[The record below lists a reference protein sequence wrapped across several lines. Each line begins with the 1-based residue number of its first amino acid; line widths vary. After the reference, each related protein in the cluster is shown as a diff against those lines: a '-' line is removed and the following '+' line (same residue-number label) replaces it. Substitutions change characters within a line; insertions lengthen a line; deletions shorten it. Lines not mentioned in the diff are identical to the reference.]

1 MAGVKDLKLWQ
12 EAVTLAAEVVR
23 AARHAMRKER
33 NVFLERLI
41 STASALP
48 ESIAEGY
55 ARSEALD
62 QQRLFEAGA
71 RSLSAL
77 ETQLAI
83 AKIADL
89 IPGPVVTST
98 LTRAATV
105 GRLLTGYLT
114 YVERQRIAEREEG
127 MLRISPAT
135 AASPLR
141 KALDEI
147 YCA

>member
-23 AARHAMRKER
+23 AARHSMRKER

-55 ARSEALD
+55 ARTAAFD
-62 QQRLFEAGA
+62 QERLFEGA
-71 RSLSAL
+71 ARTLSSL

-89 IPGPVVTST
+89 LPGPAVTSI

-114 YVERQRIAEREEG
+114 YVERQRTAERDEG
-127 MLRISPAT
+127 FIRISPAA

>member
-1 MAGVKDLKLWQ
+1 MPGVKDLRLYH
-12 EAVTLAAEVVR
+12 EAVNLAAEVVR

-33 NVFLERLI
+33 NSFLERLI

-48 ESIAEGY
+48 ETIAEGY
-55 ARSEALD
+55 GRNAVLD
-62 QQRLFEAGA
+62 QQRLFEGA
-71 RSLSAL
+71 ARTLSAL

-89 IPGPVVTST
+89 LPGPVVTQCVGK
-98 LTRAATV
+98 AAVV
-105 GRLLTGYLT
+105 GKLLTGYLS
-114 YVERQRIAEREEG
+114 YIERQRSMEQDEG
-127 MLRISPAT
+127 VLRISPSSAN
-135 AASPLR
+135 SPLR

>member
-12 EAVTLAAEVVR
+12 EAVALAAEVVR
-23 AARHAMRKER
+23 AARHSMRKER

-55 ARSEALD
+55 SRTDALD
-62 QQRLFEAGA
+62 QQRLFESSA

-89 IPGPVVTST
+89 IPGAVVTPII
-98 LTRAATV
+98 TRAATV

-114 YVERQRIAEREEG
+114 YVERQRTAEREEG
-127 MLRISPAT
+127 MLRISPAA

-141 KALDEI
+141 KTLDEI

>member
-89 IPGPVVTST
+89 IPGSVVTSI
-98 LTRAATV
+98 LTRTATV

-114 YVERQRIAEREEG
+114 YVERQRTAEREEG

>member
-12 EAVTLAAEVVR
+12 EAVALAAEVVR
-23 AARHAMRKER
+23 AARHSMRKER

-55 ARSEALD
+55 SRSEALD
-62 QQRLFEAGA
+62 QQRLFEASA

-89 IPGPVVTST
+89 IPGGVVTPII
-98 LTRAATV
+98 TRAATV

-114 YVERQRIAEREEG
+114 YVERQRTAEREDG
-127 MLRISPAT
+127 LLRISPAA

-141 KALDEI
+141 KTLDEI

>member
-12 EAVTLAAEVVR
+12 EAVALAAEVVR
-23 AARHAMRKER
+23 AARHSMRKER

-62 QQRLFEAGA
+62 QQRLFEASA

-89 IPGPVVTST
+89 IPGAVVTPII
-98 LTRAATV
+98 TRAATV

-114 YVERQRIAEREEG
+114 YVERQRTAEREEG
-127 MLRISPAT
+127 LLRISPAA